1 MIQEPNSD
9 RAAGQA
15 EAAAAGYEELKVLLA
30 DDRFA
35 DLRQAAGAFLQL
47 NPEHGLAHKL
57 LGLACLV
64 LGDGAAARSALERAD
79 QLMPGNGEVLD
90 YLGCAWNMLGRHA
103 EAAATF
109 ERSRAADPQRAESW
123 VNIGKNRR
131 DMGDV
136 EGAANAYRQ
145 AIAMNPRLVSAQNNL
160 AVILCELGRPAEALE
175 LLDQALLLVPNAVW
189 VHVHRGNSLKDL
201 KRYSEAV
208 AAYDRAL
215 QIAPTLSE
223 GWNNLADVLQLS
235 GDTVQAVAASER
247 ALALKPDDPE
257 VLNTLGTLYAIEKRP
272 RDAETMLRRALAIQP
287 DNAIYWLNLGNAL
300 TDVDEKIACIRKAL
314 QLRPDFEEAQSNLLF
329 NLNYLA
335 DLTPD
340 DLLREARLYGELVGR
355 RVVAKTQWD
364 NERSPARELRIGL
377 VSADLCQHP
386 VSYFLEAT
394 LMAAQEKSFFWIAY
408 SGTEK
413 EDEVTARMRTR
424 FNAWRDA
431 RRMTDED
438 LIRQIIDDR
447 IDILI
452 DLSGHTTGHRL
463 PVFAAK
469 PAPVQATWL
478 GYVGTTGIAAIDY
491 LIADPHVLPEGE
503 PSHTCEQPWRLP
515 ECYMSF
521 TRPPFTLE
529 LSEPPLLKNAYP
541 TFGCFNNLAKV
552 NDRVLDLWARVLLA
566 VPDARL
572 LMRAKGLADEAVCQ
586 RVRSRFTAAGVDA
599 ARLEFG
605 GSLPSREAGMAEYS
619 RVDIALDP
627 FPYTGATTSVEA
639 LWMGVPVL
647 TLKGDRFIARVGES
661 FNRNLGLDDWIAADA
676 DDYVQRA
683 ARLCR
688 DTETLKRLRRSLR
701 ERGAASPLGNPVW
714 FANQLESALRG
725 MWRRYCQTPSAA

>member
-1 MIQEPNSD
+1 MDNAGTAGATG
-9 RAAGQA
+9 AATESEYRQLTA
-15 EAAAAGYEELKVLLA
+15 LLEA
-30 DDRFA
+30 DRFA
-35 DLRQAAGAFLQL
+35 ELMAAASDFVLRHPDHGKAF
-47 NPEHGLAHKL
+47 KL
-57 LGLACLV
+57 LGLAQLV
-64 LGDGAAARSALERAD
+64 LGDGTAALRALQRANE
-79 QLMPGNGEVLD
+79 LLPYNGEVLD
-90 YLGCAWNMLGRHA
+90 HLGCAFNMLGRNA
-103 EAAATF
+103 EAAQIF
-109 ERSRAADPQRAESW
+109 EQSLAVDDRRPETW

-131 DMGDV
+131 DTGDV
-136 EGAANAYRQ
+136 EGAAAAYRH
-145 AIAMNPRLVSAQNNL
+145 AIAMNPNLVSAQNNL
-160 AVILCELGRPAEALE
+160 AVILCELGRPLEALD
-175 LLDQALLLVPNAVW
+175 LLDKTLLLVPNAAW
-189 VHVHRGNSLKDL
+189 VHVHRGNTLKDL
-201 KRYSEAV
+201 KRFPEAI

-215 QIAPTLSE
+215 QIAPALSE

-235 GDTVQAVAASER
+235 GDTAQAVAAAER
-247 ALALKPDDPE
+247 ALGLNPDDPE

-272 RDAETMLRRALAIQP
+272 RDAEAMLRRALAIQP

-300 TDVDEKIACIRKAL
+300 TDVDEKVACMRKAL
-314 QLRPDFEEAQSNLLF
+314 QLRPGFEQAQSNLLF

-340 DLLREARLYGELVGR
+340 DLLREARLYGEFVAR
-355 RVVAKTQWD
+355 RVVAKTQWS
-364 NERSPARELRIGL
+364 NERSPERELRIGL

-394 LMAAQEKSFFWIAY
+394 LMAAKEKSFVWIAY

-413 EDEVTARMRTR
+413 EDEVTARIRTR
-424 FNAWRDA
+424 FDEWRDA
-431 RRMTDED
+431 RQMTDED
-438 LIRQIIDDR
+438 LIRQITDDR

-452 DLSGHTTGHRL
+452 DLSGHTAGHRL

-491 LIADPHVLPEGE
+491 LIADPHVLPEGL
-503 PSHTCEQPWRLP
+503 PSHTCEEPWRLP

-529 LSEPPLLKNAYP
+529 LSEPPLLKNGYP
-541 TFGCFNNLAKV
+541 TFGCFNNLAKL

-566 VPDARL
+566 IPDARL
-572 LMRAKGLADEAVCQ
+572 LMRAKPLADEAVCQ
-586 RVRSRFTAAGVDA
+586 RVRSRFTAQGVDP

-605 GSLPSREAGMAEYS
+605 TSLPSREAGMAEYG

-661 FNRNLGLDDWIAADA
+661 FNRNLGLDDWIAQDA

-725 MWRRYCQTPSAA
+725 MWRRYCKAGAAA